1 MHQDGRRFHDTSIS
15 SFFSGWSVLLFFS
28 SGRSDPADVLCI
40 GDFVNLPSLSEVSN
54 VLQNNIC
61 TFFVMTVSPLFLTL
75 SSVYN
80 ADFPFLG

>member
-1 MHQDGRRFHDTSIS
+1 MAGDFTTHRYLLSSQDGVFCY
-15 SFFSGWSVLLFFS
+15 FFS

-61 TFFVMTVSPLFLTL
+61 TFFVMTVSPLFRTL